1 MSFVDLENV
10 LWDGFHWVD
19 IPGDILSIITK
30 RKFHEI
36 YLSKKN
42 ALSRRTFSCHLR
54 YFLNLF
60 AYTETVAR
68 TCPERKL
75 HVYLGNYKMHFSA
88 DVINYCIV

>member
-36 YLSKKN
+36 YLSKKMHFQEG
-42 ALSRRTFSCHLR
+42 LFLVIYGISLIFSRIQ
-54 YFLNLF
+54 
-60 AYTETVAR
+60 
-68 TCPERKL
+68 KL
-75 HVYLGNYKMHFSA
+75 WLEHVQKGNYMYIWAIIK
-88 DVINYCIV
+88 CISRLMS